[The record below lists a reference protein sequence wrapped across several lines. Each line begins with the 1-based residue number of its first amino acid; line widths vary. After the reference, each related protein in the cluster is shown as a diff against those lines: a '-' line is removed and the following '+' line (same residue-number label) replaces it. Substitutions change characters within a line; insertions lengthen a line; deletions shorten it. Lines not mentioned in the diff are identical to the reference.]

1 MKSFLN
7 GFSSGLGRAFGRIIA
22 IALIGLLLL
31 TFFNNKK
38 EDIKSTI
45 REDIKDVMPFE

>member
-22 IALIGLLLL
+22 IALIGFLLFN
-31 TFFNNKK
+31 FFNNNKD
-38 EDIKSTI
+38 DIKSTI
-45 REDIKDVMPFE
+45 KEDIKDVIPFE

>member
-7 GFSSGLGRAFGRIIA
+7 GFSSGLGRSFGRIIA
-22 IALIGLLLL
+22 FIIFGLLVL

-38 EDIKSTI
+38 DDIKTTI
-45 REDIKDVMPFE
+45 KTDLEEMIPFE